1 MTQVGTILQSTRQD
15 LGYTTLEVSKKLKIP
30 TKYLE
35 AIEQCQVHS
44 YPREPYCSLLV
55 KDYADFLGLNGQEIT
70 KIFRRDYAESRQKHE
85 FVIKDTGLNPK
96 VTFTITVLIIVIAS
110 FLYLVN
116 EYLKFS
122 RPPQLEVSLSRDADT
137 KTVEVKGRTNNDATV
152 RVNTDLVIVE
162 ADGSFF
168 KKITLKDNDKKITIE
183 SKSPSGKTT
192 VQEKS
197 VY

>member
-15 LGYTTLEVSKKLKIP
+15 LGYTIIEVSRKLKIP
-30 TKYLE
+30 IKYLE
-35 AIEQCQVHS
+35 ALEQCQINR

-55 KDYADFLGLNGQEIT
+55 KDYADFLGLNGQEIA
-70 KIFRRDYAESRQKHE
+70 KIFRRDYAEGKLKPE
-85 FVIKDTGLNPK
+85 VMIKDTGLNPRI
-96 VTFTITVLIIVIAS
+96 TFTIIVVLIVFVS

-122 RPPQLEVSLSRDADT
+122 RPPQLEVSLTKDIDGKAIDIKGKTNSDAS
-137 KTVEVKGRTNNDATV
+137 V
-152 RVNTDLVIVE
+152 RIGNDLVIIE
-162 ADGSFF
+162 ADGSFS
-168 KKITLKDNDKKITIE
+168 KKVILKTDENKITIE

>member
-1 MTQVGTILQSTRQD
+1 MNQVGTILQPDRQD

-30 TKYLE
+30 TKYIE
-35 AIEQCQVHS
+35 AIEQCQVNS

-70 KIFRRDYAESRQKHE
+70 KIFRRDYAEIKQKQE
-85 FVIKDTGLNPK
+85 FMIKDTGLNPK
-96 VTFTITVLIIVIAS
+96 ITFTITVLIIVIAS

-122 RPPQLEVSLSRDADT
+122 RPPQLEVSISGDT
-137 KTVEVKGRTNNDATV
+137 NTKIVEVRGKTSNDATV
-152 RVNTDLVIVE
+152 RINTDLVIVE
-162 ADGSFF
+162 SDGSFS
-168 KKITLKDNDKKITIE
+168 KKITLKNDDKKITIE